1 VILVIAHSIE
11 EFLMSNADMIIQE
24 VEAFYHA
31 YIDAFN
37 REDTDFF
44 LRVFC
49 YPNAFLTGEQG
60 MVVNAKESDMQRF
73 YQNVMASIQARGWDR
88 SAVDRLQVQ
97 AFSETLAMVTADY
110 TRYKKDG
117 AILEQGRACYMV
129 RRDGDT
135 WKMLTIAE
143 IKPPFAGS

>member
-1 VILVIAHSIE
+1 MA
-11 EFLMSNADMIIQE
+11 NADTIIQE

-44 LRVFC
+44 LRAFC

-60 MVVNAKESDMQRF
+60 MTINAKESDMQRF

-97 AFSETLAMVTADY
+97 PFSETLAMVTADY
-110 TRYKKDG
+110 TRYKKDNT
-117 AILEQGRACYMV
+117 ILEQGRACYMM
-129 RRDGDT
+129 RRDGDS